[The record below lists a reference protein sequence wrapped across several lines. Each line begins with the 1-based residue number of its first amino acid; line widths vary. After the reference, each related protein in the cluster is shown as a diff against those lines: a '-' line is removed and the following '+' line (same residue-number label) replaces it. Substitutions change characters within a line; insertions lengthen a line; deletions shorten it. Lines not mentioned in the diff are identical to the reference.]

1 MNMSAISKVTA
12 QGQISI
18 PASVRRKFGIGPG
31 AALAWEAENDRLTVR
46 RIGAHTSAEIH
57 AALFADKP
65 ARKTLTELKAGIAA
79 HIRSRHA
86 RD

>member
-1 MNMSAISKVTA
+1 MSAISKVTS

-18 PASVRRKFGIGPG
+18 PASVRRRFGIEPG
-31 AALAWEAENDRLTVR
+31 ATLEWETQDDRLTVR
-46 RIGAHTSAEIH
+46 RIGARTSAEIH

-65 ARKTLTELKAGIAA
+65 ARRSLAELEAGIAA
-79 HIRSRHA
+79 HIRSRHV

>member
-1 MNMSAISKVTA
+1 MSTISKVTS

-18 PASVRRKFGIGPG
+18 PASMRRKFGIGPG
-31 AALAWEAENDRLTVR
+31 ASLAWKTENDRLTVR
-46 RIGAHTSAEIH
+46 RIGAHTCAEIH

-65 ARKTLTELKAGIAA
+65 ACKTLAALKAGIVA